1 MKLRLTCT
9 SYLLPGNP
17 SWKTVNNNVDL
28 KFGEFGDWPQIL
40 TGNSDECDGLCW
52 VIFLEDLISK
62 DLLFSEIE
70 EDFKKAETV
79 VDSAF
84 NALSFWLR
92 NNPEKYTF
100 IAWLGWQPDN
110 NIRFARK
117 KTLAMR
123 ITEYFSTHL
132 NQLMEENN
140 RLFLIPLDIIFGEE
154 GYKKCLDSR
163 NFFLSRTR
171 LSQKGIKI
179 LSEAL
184 NNVLLRIN
192 TPASKL
198 LVLDC
203 DNTLWGG
210 VIGENGIGGIKIGQD
225 GIGAAFS
232 AFQIGIKQLAKNGL
246 LIGIS
251 SKNDEKDVLNV
262 FESHSSM
269 VLKNQDLIIKKI
281 DWRDKS
287 IHLNE
292 IAQEIGIGLES
303 IIFWDDNPIEREK
316 VKQSLPNVIVVEPP
330 IEVVEWYDTLRGIT
344 SLSSFTKSKED
355 FNKVSQ
361 YKAKAEFESETNL
374 FGNYNDFLL
383 STNMEPTIIEINEST
398 IGRAVQLVQKTNQLN
413 LRLKRHDEFV
423 LTNFLQKEKSV
434 GFLIHLKDKYGDHGI
449 VALVI
454 AYPAE
459 KPNNAFLDTFL
470 MSCRVLGRNLEGWI
484 FEQLRLRLLKHGFEN
499 LEAEYI
505 YGERNTPAKAILSNY
520 QFDFIEIRASGED
533 KIESFII
540 KLDSWKIQNLDLF
553 HNKNKI

>member
-17 SWKTVNNNVDL
+17 SWKSINNKIDL
-28 KFGEFGDWPQIL
+28 KFGEYGDWPQVL
-40 TGNSDECDGLCW
+40 TANSDDYDGLYW
-52 VIFLEDLISK
+52 VVFLEDLISK
-62 DLLFSEIE
+62 DLLFSELE
-70 EDFKKAETV
+70 EDFKEAESV
-79 VDSAF
+79 VDSAID
-84 NALSFWLR
+84 ALAFWLR

-117 KTLAMR
+117 KTLILR
-123 ITEYFSTHL
+123 ISEYFSTRL
-132 NQLMEENN
+132 YLLLQDYN
-140 RLFLIPLDIIFGEE
+140 RLYLLPLDIIFGVE
-154 GYKKCLDSR
+154 GYRKCIDSR

-179 LSEAL
+179 LSDAL
-184 NNVLLRIN
+184 NNVFLRIN
-192 TPASKL
+192 TPVSKL

-232 AFQIGIKQLAKNGL
+232 AFQIGIKQLSKNGL

-251 SKNDEKDVLNV
+251 SKNDEKDVFNV
-262 FESHSSM
+262 FENHSSM

-287 IHLNE
+287 IHISE

-316 VKQSLPNVIVVEPP
+316 VKQSLPSVTVVEPP
-330 IEVVEWYDTLRGIT
+330 LEVVEWYDTLRGLSSI
-344 SLSSFTKSKED
+344 SSFTRSEED

-361 YKAKAEFESETNL
+361 YKAKAEFERETKL

-383 STNMEPTIIEINEST
+383 GTKMVPTIIEINEAT
-398 IGRAVQLVQKTNQLN
+398 IGRATQLIQKTNQLN
-413 LRLKRHDEFV
+413 LRLKRHDEFY
-423 LTNFLQKEKSV
+423 LSILLQKEKSV
-434 GFLIHLKDKYGDHGI
+434 GFLVHLKDKYGDHGI

-454 AYPAE
+454 SYPA
-459 KPNNAFLDTFL
+459 KKSHNAFLDTFL

-484 FEQLRLRLLKHGFEN
+484 FEQLRLRLLLLGFDN

-520 QFDFIEIRASGED
+520 HFDFIERRASGED
-533 KIESFII
+533 KIESYII

-553 HNKNKI
+553 NNKNNI